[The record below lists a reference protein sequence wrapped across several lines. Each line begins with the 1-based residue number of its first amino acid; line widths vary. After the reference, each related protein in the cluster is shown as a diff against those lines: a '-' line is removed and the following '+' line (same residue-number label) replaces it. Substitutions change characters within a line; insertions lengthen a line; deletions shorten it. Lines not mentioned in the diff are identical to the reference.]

1 MDASNWNKKPLEVL
15 KIKLMLSALQEIMF
29 PHVINEER

>member
-15 KIKLMLSALQEIMF
+15 KISTLQEIMF
-29 PHVINEER
+29 PYVLNEER